1 MQARHSQTT
10 FEGQTLPGLTPVSS
24 CKLPNDGKNWIA
36 FLRWKNEAQ
45 NGGRKKTKSGEKAR
59 NEKREEREGKVGNGG
74 GRG

>member
-1 MQARHSQTT
+1 M
-10 FEGQTLPGLTPVSS
+10 
-24 CKLPNDGKNWIA
+24 
-36 FLRWKNEAQ
+36 RWKNEAQ